1 MTLGAFG
8 QQLKSIGLFV
18 PFTFH
23 PLLFVSH
30 TTLASCR
37 LTCPHEHLGWQLK
50 GFAGLLGSVV
60 GLSASL
66 GLLRGE
72 DVPQLILKFVFVSQR
87 FFLLI
92 VHCLLQK
99 QRLGS

>member
-1 MTLGAFG
+1 MATERFSRSAW
-8 QQLKSIGLFV
+8 
-18 PFTFH
+18 P
-23 PLLFVSH
+23 
-30 TTLASCR
+30 C
-37 LTCPHEHLGWQLK
+37 
-50 GFAGLLGSVV
+50 
-60 GLSASL
+60 LSASL
-66 GLLRGE
+66 GLLLGE